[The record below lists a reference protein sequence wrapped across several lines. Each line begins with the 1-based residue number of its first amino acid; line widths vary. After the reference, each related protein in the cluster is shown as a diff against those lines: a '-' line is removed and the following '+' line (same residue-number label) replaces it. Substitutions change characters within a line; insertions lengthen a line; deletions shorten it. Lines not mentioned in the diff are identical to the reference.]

1 MKQKMKKKMKQM
13 LKIGWMLGD
22 FLCSSELR
30 TCLRILAKPTAVA
43 FGVVL
48 LMVLVGQFDVRVAEA
63 APLGELACPEGTEED
78 GGLCYPPCDA
88 GFDGVGPV
96 CFQVCPAGYT
106 DDGALCRKDAH
117 IFPKQSYGRGAGTG
131 LVCGANQEAQSGL
144 CYPRCATGYYG
155 LGPVCWAHCKAGYA
169 DHGATCFRHIFDFYG
184 KQTYGRGAG
193 APVSTCPAGMERNGA
208 LCYPRCAAG
217 YVGNGPVCFQR
228 CPAGYKDDGA
238 LCRLDAHIFAKASY
252 GRGVGD
258 VMNTVPFAH
267 DETLRTAKDTPI
279 TGRFLVTEPNDDP
292 LSDLIIIQ
300 RPSNGRLSNGI
311 YTPDPGFEGVDTIL
325 WKTNDGK
332 HDSNVAIATILVGNV
347 DANSAPV
354 ALDRFVNVFEDTPI
368 SVDVLCDD
376 ADGDELFYQ
385 LLEKPKHGE
394 YTWQPPNTVIYTPT
408 VDFVGTDYFTFRS
421 HDGQD
426 VSNTSIITLTVTAV
440 NDAPVAVSQAIST
453 TRNNNA
459 GIALQAVDVE
469 GDPITYTIATSPTY
483 GLLSGEGVD
492 WVYTPNLNFTG
503 EDSFTFQAMDDKG
516 AATTGTISITVNAVN
531 SVPVAESQALST
543 TQDSALAINLS
554 ATDADGDELTYT
566 LVTTPTY
573 GVLEGDGADWVY
585 TPNVGFAGSDLF
597 TFAASDSLSTSAAAT
612 VTLDVAAAPNEA
624 ILAGI
629 VFEDS
634 NGNGQPDEG
643 DRGVSGLTVTLT
655 PTGRST
661 ASFSAVT
668 DSIGSWLIEGVP
680 FGDYTVRIESTSAV
694 QLAAPVETQ
703 ITVDARGLVLAQTP
717 GVSVSSRSF
726 FLPVVVR

>member
-1 MKQKMKKKMKQM
+1 MKQM

-30 TCLRILAKPTAVA
+30 TCLRILAKPTAVV

-48 LMVLVGQFDVRVAEA
+48 LMVLVGQFDVRVVEA
-63 APLGELACPEGTEED
+63 APVSGLACPEGTEED
-78 GGLCYPPCDA
+78 ALLCYPPCDA
-88 GFDGVGPV
+88 GYDGVGPV

-106 DDGALCRKDAH
+106 DDGALCRKNAH

-131 LVCGANQEAQSGL
+131 LVCGANQQAQGGL
-144 CYPRCATGYYG
+144 CYPRCAPGYYG

-193 APVSTCPAGMERNGA
+193 GPVTTCPAGMERNGA

-217 YVGNGPVCFQR
+217 FVGNGPVCFQR
-228 CPAGYKDDGA
+228 CPTGYTDDGVS
-238 LCRLDAHIFAKASY
+238 CRLNAHIFAKPSY
-252 GRGVGD
+252 GRGAGEVLNSRPVAND
-258 VMNTVPFAH
+258 STV
-267 DETLRTAKDTPI
+267 RTPKDTPLNV
-279 TGRFLVTEPNDDP
+279 RFIAVDGNDDP
-292 LSDLIIIQ
+292 IVFLFVE
-300 RPSNGRLSNGI
+300 RPRNGELDGNT
-311 YTPDPGFEGVDTIL
+311 YTPNLGFEGEERIL
-325 WKTNDGK
+325 WRASDGK
-332 HDSNVAIATILVGNV
+332 NESNLALTTILVGNV

-354 ALDRFVNVFEDTPI
+354 ALDRFVNIFEDTPI

-385 LLEKPKHGE
+385 LLERPKHGE

-421 HDGQD
+421 HDGQEF
-426 VSNTSIITLTVTAV
+426 SNTSIITLTVTAV
-440 NDAPVAVSQAIST
+440 NDAPVAVSDAIST

-483 GLLSGEGVD
+483 GVLSGEGVD

-516 AATTGTISITVNAVN
+516 DATTGTVTITVNAVN

-543 TQDSALAINLS
+543 TQESALAINLS
-554 ATDADGDELTYT
+554 ATDADGDELIYT

-573 GVLEGDGADWVY
+573 GVLEGDGAAWVY
-585 TPNVGFAGSDLF
+585 TPNAGFAGSDLF
-597 TFAASDSLSTSAAAT
+597 TFAASDALSTSEPAA
-612 VTLDVAAAPNEA
+612 VTLDIAAAPNEA

-655 PTGRST
+655 PVGRST
-661 ASFSAVT
+661 ADFSAVT
-668 DSIGSWLIEGVP
+668 DGIGSWLIEGVP
-680 FGDYTVRIESTSAV
+680 FGDYTVRIDSTSAV

-717 GVSVSSRSF
+717 GVTVSSRSF